1 MEGVKTPDNKEIE
14 LTRMIEQY
22 SNPLVNMCYIYLRDR
37 EVVEDDLRET
47 FLKVCRTRSTFRR
60 DSHEKTWLT
69 RVAINV
75 CRDMRRS
82 AWFIHVNRTVTPD
95 KLPLIA
101 SDGFRQEARHHGPG
115 KSGSQPASERTQ
127 KGQGVH
133 AGAPSGRTIHRST
146 GGMHAFCI
154 CRPHCAFSGRS

>member
-1 MEGVKTPDNKEIE
+1 MEVVKTPDNQEIE

-37 EVVEDDLRET
+37 EVVEDDLWET
-47 FLKVCRTRSTFRR
+47 FLKVCVTRSTFRR

-75 CRDMRRS
+75 CSDIRRS

-95 KLPLIA
+95 EMPLIA
-101 SDGFRQEARHHGPG
+101 SDGFQQEARHHGPG
-115 KSGSQPASERTQ
+115 KSGSQPASARTQ
-127 KGQGVH
+127 KGRNVH

-146 GGMHAFCI
+146 GGMHDFCK
-154 CRPHCAFSGRS
+154 CLPHCASSGRS